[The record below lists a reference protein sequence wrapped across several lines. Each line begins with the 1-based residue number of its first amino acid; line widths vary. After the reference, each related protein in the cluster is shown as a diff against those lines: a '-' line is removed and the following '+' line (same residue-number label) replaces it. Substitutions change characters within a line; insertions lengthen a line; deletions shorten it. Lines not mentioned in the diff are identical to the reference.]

1 MEADGVSVAPGEDT
15 GGPGTPMNSRETQE
29 NLESR
34 IKDQFPALFITLVSV
49 LIGLVLA
56 DLVAEARTRMHLWP
70 ITLRTLRTWFQLSGN
85 GFSALVGWIV
95 YAHIG
100 ISRRRIPSLADALIA
115 FNLPLILLFGTS
127 FVGIELMWPW
137 LYFASCLLLFSLLS
151 TIWLLHIMR
160 LEETE
165 LASFSRLRRP
175 SGFLSIFAAG
185 IPFYGAA
192 GWADQH
198 GFLSPLLEVLCA
210 ATPAPAAMIVCH
222 LFLRDWRYAIKAAR
236 ATGHD

>member
-1 MEADGVSVAPGEDT
+1 MGAGGVGVAPGRDT
-15 GGPGTPMNSRETQE
+15 EGPGKPMDSRETRE

-70 ITLRTLRTWFQLSGN
+70 ITLSSLRTWFQLAGN
-85 GFSALVGWIV
+85 GFSALVAWVI

-100 ISRRRIPSLADALIA
+100 ISRRRIPSLADASIA
-115 FNLPLILLFGTS
+115 FILPLTLLFGTS
-127 FVGIELMWPW
+127 FVGIESMWPW

-175 SGFLSIFAAG
+175 GGFLSIFAMG

-192 GWADQH
+192 GWADRH
-198 GFLSPLLEVLCA
+198 GYLSPLLEVVCA

-222 LFLRDWRYAIKAAR
+222 LFMRDWRYAISGAR
-236 ATGHD
+236 ATGPD